1 MTIADRVMDVRQV
14 VTAFGSS
21 TCLYLAGFCMCIG
34 LGAGAYAMRNWD
46 RGEIASSDAK
56 LIKFREEMAFGRAE
70 TLAQINTLQLDNQ
83 RMLRERDESLT
94 ELMNGLPGAI
104 AQRVAPEFSRLR
116 GLINAP
122 QYDCLRQ
129 PLPDE
134 YLRMLERTGQAD
146 TGSST
151 HP

>member
-1 MTIADRVMDVRQV
+1 MKLADRVMDVRQV

-21 TCLYLAGFCMCIG
+21 TCLYLAGFCLCIG
-34 LGAGAYAMRNWD
+34 IGCGAYGMRHWD
-46 RGEIASSDAK
+46 RGEIARSD
-56 LIKFREEMAFGRAE
+56 LRLTQFQREMATGRAE

-83 RMLRERDESLT
+83 RMLRERDQALT
-94 ELMNGLPGAI
+94 RMMDQLPA
-104 AQRVAPEFSRLR
+104 AVAKQVAPEFVKLR

-134 YLRMLERTGQAD
+134 YLRMLQRPSAAGTAD
-146 TGSST
+146 HPSS
-151 HP
+151 